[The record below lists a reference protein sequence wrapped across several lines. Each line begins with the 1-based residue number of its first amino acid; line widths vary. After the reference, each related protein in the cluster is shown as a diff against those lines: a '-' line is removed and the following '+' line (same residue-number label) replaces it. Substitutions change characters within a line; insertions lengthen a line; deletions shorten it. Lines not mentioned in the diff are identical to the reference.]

1 MTANAA
7 AIVAQMTEE
16 FQGLVG
22 YVTGP
27 DAAHA
32 DAYTVEQTL
41 FRRLLALGA
50 ALLRLFFVT
59 RATARPAGPV
69 AGPDGT
75 PLAYHDRRPVSYYS
89 VFGKLRF
96 ARHYFTAAAQAGV
109 CPLDGELGLP
119 ARCYSD
125 LLREW
130 LDLASTEGSFR
141 ESQAAVAR
149 VLGQAISVQAIE
161 TMMADDAQDVEAFY
175 ARSPL
180 PLVAPAATILVV
192 QADGK
197 GVPQLPP
204 PAAPAAP
211 ARLGKGQKRAATK
224 EAVVTSLYRIAPYP
238 RTAEAVVAALL
249 REGGDPAPASP
260 RPVPVRKEVRATL
273 AGKAVALTR
282 LAARAAQYDDAAAI
296 RHRVALTDGA
306 AALQQ
311 QVVAHF
317 PAYTLVLDII
327 HATEALWE
335 AANALLGERHPQRT
349 AWVRGHLCALLAG
362 QTATVIGALQQ
373 AADTPTCTADQR
385 AVLARVAGYY
395 QRNAPYMRYDA
406 YLAQG
411 WPIGTGVVEG
421 ACGHLVKDRLDQSGM
436 RWTLAGAQAVL
447 DLRAVRL
454 NGDWDAYWAFHRRQQ
469 QHRLYGMARPCPPP
483 AEHQAAAW
491 AA

>member
-27 DAAHA
+27 DAARA

-50 ALLRLFFVT
+50 LLLRAFFVS
-59 RATARPAGPV
+59 RAQQRPAGPV
-69 AGPDGT
+69 QAHDGT
-75 PLAYHDRRPVSYYS
+75 PLPYHDQRPVSYYS

-96 ARHYFTAAAQAGV
+96 ARHYFTAAEQAGV

-130 LDLASTEGSFR
+130 LDFASTDGSFR
-141 ESQAAVAR
+141 ESQTVVER
-149 VLGQAISVQAIE
+149 VLGQTISVQAIE

-175 ARSPL
+175 TRPPL
-180 PLVAPAATILVV
+180 PVVAPAAAILVV

-204 PAAPAAP
+204 PAAPPLP
-211 ARLGKGQKRAATK
+211 ARLGKGQKRTTKK

-238 RTAEAVVAALL
+238 RTAEEVVAALL
-249 REGGDPAPASP
+249 REGDDQAPATP

-282 LAARAAQYDDAAAI
+282 LAARAAQYDDPAAI

-306 AALQQ
+306 EALQQ
-311 QVVAHF
+311 RVLAQF
-317 PAYTLVLDII
+317 PTYTLVLDII
-327 HATEALWE
+327 HATEYLWE
-335 AANALLGERHPQRT
+335 AANALLGERHPRRT
-349 AWVRGHLCALLAG
+349 PWVRAHLLDLLAG
-362 QTATVIGALQQ
+362 RTLAVSAALQQ
-373 AADTPTCTADQR
+373 AAVAPTATALQR
-385 AVLARVAGYY
+385 EVLARVAGYY
-395 QRNAPYMRYDA
+395 QRNAPYMRYDH
-406 YLAQG
+406 YLALG

-421 ACGHLVKDRLDQSGM
+421 ACGHLVKARLDQSGM
-436 RWTLAGAQAVL
+436 RWTIAGAQAVL

-454 NGDWDAYWAFHRRQQ
+454 NGDWDAYWHFHRQRQ
-469 QHRLYGMARPCPPP
+469 HRRLYGTTAVPHPP
-483 AEHQAAAW
+483 EHQLDPLAA
-491 AA
+491 